1 MPDRLPDRLPDRS
14 PDRSPDAAGAT
25 RAAPGWRWRRLLDA
39 PHRLG
44 FFAGAL
50 IWAMGAA
57 WWFVVLGARLA
68 PSAMPWSVSPGLAH
82 ALLMTFGFT
91 PLFFTGF
98 LFTAGPKW
106 LAQPEQPARALL
118 PTVVAATTG
127 WALFLPGVHLSAALA
142 AAGLAL
148 VAFGWSVFA
157 LRFARLVLTSRVADR
172 IHARWVGVA
181 CGVGA
186 IALWLAAASL
196 AAQREDLARAA
207 VQLGLWGFVALIF
220 ATVAHR
226 MIPFFNDSAMPG
238 LDLRRPAWLLWLFGA
253 TLAAQ
258 AAFGACDALT
268 GPLPAALRWLQVAL
282 EVPVAVLLLW
292 LALRWCFVPTLRRHL
307 RQRLL
312 LIMYI
317 GFAWFALALALAAVT
332 HATIAIAGDA
342 RAPGLAPLHAMAMGF
357 LGSTLMAMAS
367 RVACGHSGRSQVVDA
382 LLWRLFWLLQGAVLM
397 RLFGAWWP
405 APLLLAIA
413 ALAWA
418 VVAAGWAL
426 RYGRWFGWPRADGRP
441 G

>member
-1 MPDRLPDRLPDRS
+1 L
-14 PDRSPDAAGAT
+14 PDAADAA

-118 PTVVAATTG
+118 PTVAAAITG

-282 EVPVAVLLLW
+282 EAPVAALLLW

-312 LIMYI
+312 LMMYI
-317 GFAWFALALALAAVT
+317 GFAWFALALALALAAVT

-382 LLWRLFWLLQGAVLM
+382 LLWRLFWLLQAAVLM
-397 RLFGAWWP
+397 RLLGAWWP

-426 RYGRWFGWPRADGRP
+426 RYGRWFGRPRADGRP